1 MRAYGEP
8 YARNGWNINYVP
20 SGISCDPFYDAVMD
34 PFTAVAMATS
44 AFKTIQKMVAAGQEV
59 ENALGQI
66 GKWYGAVADF
76 NEAKKQAENPPLFR
90 RLVNKTSVEEEAM
103 TIYMQDKKIQQQEK
117 VLRELLMYTYGPSG
131 YDELVRLRRSIRETR
146 EKTVYAQ
153 ARRRKAL
160 MWNTLGTVALCGMSY
175 GIYIVAVIIY
185 NAWPE
190 K

>member
-1 MRAYGEP
+1 
-8 YARNGWNINYVP
+8 
-20 SGISCDPFYDAVMD
+20 MD

-117 VLRELLMYTYGPSG
+117 DLRELLMYTYGPSG

-153 ARRRKAL
+153 ARRRRAL
-160 MWNTLGTVALCGMSY
+160 MWNTIGTVALCGMSY
-175 GIYIVAVIIY
+175 GIYILAVVIY